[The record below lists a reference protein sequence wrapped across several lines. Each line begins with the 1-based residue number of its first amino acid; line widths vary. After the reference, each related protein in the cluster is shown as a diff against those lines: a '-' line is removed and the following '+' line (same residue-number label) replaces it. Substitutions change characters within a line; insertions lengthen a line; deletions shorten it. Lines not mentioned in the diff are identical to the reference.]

1 VQALIDQDF
10 KPSPIKIGAE
20 PHIVVCTEH
29 ALEKCSDCNLD
40 LTTLNRMS
48 RIFANNPNLPYPPPA
63 NVITQ
68 KLTQMVTATKEEGNV
83 SNSLFYARQS
93 FMHVSQALFKKGQH
107 QLSIQRYT
115 TAAVYAVQRPP
126 WEANQLMREELS
138 TVISNRSAAFYES
151 HDYISALADAEVVL
165 QLRRNWGKGH
175 FRKAKALQALG
186 QIADACE
193 AIRLGLSFEPGN
205 QVLRH
210 LPLTNSY

>member
-1 VQALIDQDF
+1 
-10 KPSPIKIGAE
+10 
-20 PHIVVCTEH
+20 
-29 ALEKCSDCNLD
+29 
-40 LTTLNRMS
+40 
-48 RIFANNPNLPYPPPA
+48 
-63 NVITQ
+63 
-68 KLTQMVTATKEEGNV
+68 
-83 SNSLFYARQS
+83 
-93 FMHVSQALFKKGQH
+93 MHVSQVLFKKGQH

-186 QIADACE
+186 QTADACE

-210 LPLTNSY
+210 PPLTNRY